1 MKDAFESEMNSVPA
15 PLYRSVNELTLSELE
30 ELRDNYFW
38 SEEYTG
44 SALDSEQIPLREVVQ
59 HFQGTSFVR
68 DDFFC
73 NQES

>member
-44 SALDSEQIPLREVVQ
+44 SALDPEKISLREVVQ

-73 NQES
+73 N